1 MKKQKVQAKINLEAL
16 AGGAFAEKL
25 NEALMQVAENIQ
37 NPNTEATTK
46 RQITVNIK
54 FTPNKTR
61 QMVGTQIAVTT
72 KLAAT
77 EAIDTQMVMGV
88 NMRTGQ
94 IEIAE
99 YDGQIRGQMDLSDFT
114 DADQDQEPE
123 ETQAA
128 APTPGQNPTGKPLDL
143 KNRGK
148 QAPAAAAELVPGRDY
163 DPDTGEVYET
173 TGQSA
178 DDRQTTS
185 GRNNIK
191 VVKIAP
197 VKISIHAPAKGAT
210 SVSTPPILCS
220 SFEPS
225 NREPVITA
233 DTAIVTPLAS
243 FLTSPPIL
251 PKTALAISLTF
262 TRGDA
267 TFFPKAESFPPM
279 LLIIP
284 EAVSFILIKGLAT
297 ICPKDFIL
305 FVTFEII
312 PVAVSL
318 ARITGLAIVLPTVL
332 RLFLTLVRA
341 DEAESLNL
349 TIGAA
354 T

>member
-1 MKKQKVQAKINLEAL
+1 MDGITKQTRRQS
-16 AGGAFAEKL
+16 
-25 NEALMQVAENIQ
+25 EALMQVAENIQ

-128 APTPGQNPTGKPLDL
+128 APTPGQNPTSKPLDL

-163 DPDTGEVYET
+163 DPDTGEVHEAA
-173 TGQSA
+173 GQSA

-185 GRNNIK
+185 GRNNMK

-197 VKISIHAPAKGAT
+197 AK
-210 SVSTPPILCS
+210 
-220 SFEPS
+220 
-225 NREPVITA
+225 
-233 DTAIVTPLAS
+233 
-243 FLTSPPIL
+243 
-251 PKTALAISLTF
+251 
-262 TRGDA
+262 
-267 TFFPKAESFPPM
+267 
-279 LLIIP
+279 
-284 EAVSFILIKGLAT
+284 EA
-297 ICPKDFIL
+297 
-305 FVTFEII
+305 
-312 PVAVSL
+312 
-318 ARITGLAIVLPTVL
+318 
-332 RLFLTLVRA
+332 
-341 DEAESLNL
+341 
-349 TIGAA
+349 
-354 T
+354 

>member
-123 ETQAA
+123 ETQEHADHKHSA
-128 APTPGQNPTGKPLDL
+128 GP
-143 KNRGK
+143 RGCS
-148 QAPAAAAELVPGRDY
+148 PAFWSYRRKGRAQTAEHHDRLRGRDRAHY
-163 DPDTGEVYET
+163 
-173 TGQSA
+173 
-178 DDRQTTS
+178 R
-185 GRNNIK
+185 IK
-191 VVKIAP
+191 
-197 VKISIHAPAKGAT
+197 
-210 SVSTPPILCS
+210 
-220 SFEPS
+220 
-225 NREPVITA
+225 
-233 DTAIVTPLAS
+233 
-243 FLTSPPIL
+243 
-251 PKTALAISLTF
+251 
-262 TRGDA
+262 
-267 TFFPKAESFPPM
+267 
-279 LLIIP
+279 
-284 EAVSFILIKGLAT
+284 
-297 ICPKDFIL
+297 
-305 FVTFEII
+305 
-312 PVAVSL
+312 
-318 ARITGLAIVLPTVL
+318 
-332 RLFLTLVRA
+332 
-341 DEAESLNL
+341 
-349 TIGAA
+349 
-354 T
+354 

>member
-1 MKKQKVQAKINLEAL
+1 
-16 AGGAFAEKL
+16 
-25 NEALMQVAENIQ
+25 MQVAENIQ

-114 DADQDQEPE
+114 DTDQDPEPE

-128 APTPGQNPTGKPLDL
+128 APAPVQNPTGKPLDL

-173 TGQSA
+173 AGQSA
-178 DDRQTTS
+178 DNHQTTG
-185 GRNNIK
+185 GRNNMK
-191 VVKIAP
+191 VVTI
-197 VKISIHAPAKGAT
+197 APAK
-210 SVSTPPILCS
+210 
-220 SFEPS
+220 
-225 NREPVITA
+225 
-233 DTAIVTPLAS
+233 
-243 FLTSPPIL
+243 
-251 PKTALAISLTF
+251 
-262 TRGDA
+262 
-267 TFFPKAESFPPM
+267 
-279 LLIIP
+279 
-284 EAVSFILIKGLAT
+284 EA
-297 ICPKDFIL
+297 
-305 FVTFEII
+305 
-312 PVAVSL
+312 
-318 ARITGLAIVLPTVL
+318 
-332 RLFLTLVRA
+332 
-341 DEAESLNL
+341 
-349 TIGAA
+349 
-354 T
+354 

>member
-1 MKKQKVQAKINLEAL
+1 MNGITKQTRRQSYDGIRTRSGERCKLILETL
-16 AGGAFAEKL
+16 GNRSMTVEEITDEL
-25 NEALMQVAENIQ
+25 VAENIQ

-148 QAPAAAAELVPGRDY
+148 QAPAAATELVPGRDY

-173 TGQSA
+173 AGQST
-178 DDRQTTS
+178 DDRQTTG
-185 GRNNIK
+185 GRNNMK

-197 VKISIHAPAKGAT
+197 AK
-210 SVSTPPILCS
+210 
-220 SFEPS
+220 
-225 NREPVITA
+225 
-233 DTAIVTPLAS
+233 
-243 FLTSPPIL
+243 
-251 PKTALAISLTF
+251 
-262 TRGDA
+262 
-267 TFFPKAESFPPM
+267 
-279 LLIIP
+279 
-284 EAVSFILIKGLAT
+284 EA
-297 ICPKDFIL
+297 
-305 FVTFEII
+305 
-312 PVAVSL
+312 
-318 ARITGLAIVLPTVL
+318 
-332 RLFLTLVRA
+332 
-341 DEAESLNL
+341 
-349 TIGAA
+349 
-354 T
+354 

>member
-1 MKKQKVQAKINLEAL
+1 MKKQKVQAKINLETL

-77 EAIDTQMVMGV
+77 EAIDT
-88 NMRTGQ
+88 
-94 IEIAE
+94 
-99 YDGQIRGQMDLSDFT
+99 
-114 DADQDQEPE
+114 DADQDPEPE
-123 ETQAA
+123 ETPAA

-173 TGQSA
+173 AGQPA

-185 GRNNIK
+185 GRNNMK

-197 VKISIHAPAKGAT
+197 AK
-210 SVSTPPILCS
+210 
-220 SFEPS
+220 
-225 NREPVITA
+225 
-233 DTAIVTPLAS
+233 
-243 FLTSPPIL
+243 
-251 PKTALAISLTF
+251 
-262 TRGDA
+262 
-267 TFFPKAESFPPM
+267 
-279 LLIIP
+279 
-284 EAVSFILIKGLAT
+284 EA
-297 ICPKDFIL
+297 
-305 FVTFEII
+305 
-312 PVAVSL
+312 
-318 ARITGLAIVLPTVL
+318 
-332 RLFLTLVRA
+332 
-341 DEAESLNL
+341 
-349 TIGAA
+349 
-354 T
+354 

>member
-1 MKKQKVQAKINLEAL
+1 MKKQKVQAKINLETL

-37 NPNTEATTK
+37 NPNTDATTK

-99 YDGQIRGQMDLSDFT
+99 YDGQIEIAEYDGQIRGQMDLSDFT
-114 DADQDQEPE
+114 AADQDPEPE
-123 ETQAA
+123 ETPAA

-173 TGQSA
+173 AGQSA
-178 DDRQTTS
+178 DDHQTTG
-185 GRNNIK
+185 GRNNMK

-197 VKISIHAPAKGAT
+197 VK
-210 SVSTPPILCS
+210 
-220 SFEPS
+220 
-225 NREPVITA
+225 
-233 DTAIVTPLAS
+233 
-243 FLTSPPIL
+243 
-251 PKTALAISLTF
+251 
-262 TRGDA
+262 
-267 TFFPKAESFPPM
+267 
-279 LLIIP
+279 
-284 EAVSFILIKGLAT
+284 EA
-297 ICPKDFIL
+297 
-305 FVTFEII
+305 
-312 PVAVSL
+312 
-318 ARITGLAIVLPTVL
+318 
-332 RLFLTLVRA
+332 
-341 DEAESLNL
+341 
-349 TIGAA
+349 
-354 T
+354 